1 MRNLPWGLPL
11 ALCVGSSPGC
21 ICVNVWTVKNKHT
34 YETNH
39 PTMIREKGHN
49 SGTKLIRTAC
59 SIISIELSTT
69 LSWTNLSHKQ
79 ESCFS
84 AHYLQGYY
92 FSRQVYWILLLAKS
106 KALSQTTTGLY
117 AHFIPFWVWGRISY
131 PKRMTSDNFR
141 VMYVWSGMRRS
152 FTKVWGD
159 MRWQKKVL
167 SMLNA
172 SPRLNIKA
180 ILIVNHDYTHIFF
193 NVHFYTKVFKH
204 QNQAYKIHTCMQK
217 LKPFLNMRAAV
228 SVWFTHVF
236 QINLN

>member
-1 MRNLPWGLPL
+1 
-11 ALCVGSSPGC
+11 
-21 ICVNVWTVKNKHT
+21 
-34 YETNH
+34 
-39 PTMIREKGHN
+39 MIREKGHN
-49 SGTKLIRTAC
+49 SWTKLIRTAC

-92 FSRQVYWILLLAKS
+92 FSRQVYWILPLAKS

-117 AHFIPFWVWGRISY
+117 ARFIPFWVWGRISY

-159 MRWQKKVL
+159 MRWQKRL
-167 SMLNA
+167 SMLNT
-172 SPRLNIKA
+172 SQRLNIKA

-193 NVHFYTKVFKH
+193 NVHFYTKVFK
-204 QNQAYKIHTCMQK
+204 
-217 LKPFLNMRAAV
+217 LNSEIKHIKSILACRNW
-228 SVWFTHVF
+228 SPS
-236 QINLN
+236 

>member
-1 MRNLPWGLPL
+1 M
-11 ALCVGSSPGC
+11 
-21 ICVNVWTVKNKHT
+21 WTVKNKNT
-34 YETNH
+34 DETNH
-39 PTMIREKGHN
+39 PIIIREKGHN
-49 SGTKLIRTAC
+49 SRIKLNRIAC

-92 FSRQVYWILLLAKS
+92 FSRQVYWILPLAKS

-117 AHFIPFWVWGRISY
+117 APFIPFWVWGRISY

-159 MRWQKKVL
+159 MRWQKKGFANVKRFTKTQYKSNTDNESWL
-167 SMLNA
+167 HTYSSMYIFIQKFSN
-172 SPRLNIKA
+172 S
-180 ILIVNHDYTHIFF
+180 IVKSSI
-193 NVHFYTKVFKH
+193 
-204 QNQAYKIHTCMQK
+204 
-217 LKPFLNMRAAV
+217 
-228 SVWFTHVF
+228 
-236 QINLN
+236 